1 MYPEPPRAAMNNDT
15 IERKHEMKKLIAMML
30 CIVLVLSLVA
40 CGNNTDET
48 TEPTTEPTTEAPTT
62 EAPTTE
68 APTEATEEVT
78 EEITEGEIVAF
89 PDFRFIEIDADW
101 NEVEIEPT
109 ETMALLQSL
118 YEGFPKENRPS
129 PLTVRALS
137 VDELAMNYLPSDIE
151 GLEVVSAEP
160 MMMGVAH
167 FASIITVPEGTDA
180 QTVVDYINT
189 NIDPELRSKWLCTA
203 AEAYDVAVAG
213 NTIVFVMADQ
223 AFVEHCINTFNT
235 LMAG

>member
-1 MYPEPPRAAMNNDT
+1 
-15 IERKHEMKKLIAMML
+15 MKKLIAMML

-40 CGNNTDET
+40 CGGTTEPT
-48 TEPTTEPTTEAPTT
+48 TEATEPTTEPTTAATEPTT
-62 EAPTTE
+62 EATETTTE
-68 APTEATEEVT
+68 EPTE
-78 EEITEGEIVAF
+78 EEILSF

-129 PLTVRALS
+129 PLTVRVLS

-203 AEAYDVAVAG
+203 AEAYDVAVSG

-223 AFVEHCINTFNT
+223 AFVDHCINTFNAQ
-235 LMAG
+235 MAG